1 MAARATEA
9 QHPHGRGLS
18 AVAAEVALERLLDG
32 QRTALAAVAPA
43 VPAIAEAAALAART
57 LAGGHRLAYAGAG
70 SAGLMALADALE
82 IAGTFGVPVDRTPV
96 LFAGGVAALL
106 AMTGGPED
114 DRDAAV
120 RDVAA
125 AALGPGDAVVCV
137 SASGSTPYTLAVAGA
152 ARDRGAAVIAIANT
166 AGAAL
171 LALAD
176 APVLLDTGPEI
187 VAGST
192 RLGAGTAQ
200 KAALNLLSTLA
211 ALRLGHVHDGYM
223 VNVVADNAKL
233 RERAAG
239 IVAALSGAD
248 DASARAALAAAD
260 GAVKPAIL
268 LAAGARDAAD
278 AARLLADSGGHVG
291 PALDALRSGTRAET
305 AHD

>member
-1 MAARATEA
+1 
-9 QHPHGRGLS
+9 
-18 AVAAEVALERLLDG
+18 
-32 QRTALAAVAPA
+32 
-43 VPAIAEAAALAART
+43 
-57 LAGGHRLAYAGAG
+57 
-70 SAGLMALADALE
+70 
-82 IAGTFGVPVDRTPV
+82 
-96 LFAGGVAALL
+96 
-106 AMTGGPED
+106 
-114 DRDAAV
+114 
-120 RDVAA
+120 
-125 AALGPGDAVVCV
+125 
-137 SASGSTPYTLAVAGA
+137 
-152 ARDRGAAVIAIANT
+152 
-166 AGAAL
+166 
-171 LALAD
+171 
-176 APVLLDTGPEI
+176 VLLDTGPEV

-305 AHD
+305 AHDRE